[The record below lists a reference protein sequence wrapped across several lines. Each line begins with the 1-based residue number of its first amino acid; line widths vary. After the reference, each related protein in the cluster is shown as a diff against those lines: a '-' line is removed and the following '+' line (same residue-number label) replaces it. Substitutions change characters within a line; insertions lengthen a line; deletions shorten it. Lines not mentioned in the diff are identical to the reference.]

1 MGLPSQQVSM
11 DVWWQ
16 GDLLPL
22 ARQSEGLPWRIIGLC
37 RVWGRWLGC
46 LPQRHELHLGSFCCC
61 WQTLS
66 VWVLKHVKLY
76 ILISS
81 MIPTLIRMR
90 CLGVPDNS
98 LSFGKKYSFQLY
110 SILCSL
116 LSTKFFCQYSW
127 SWYLEGLAICV
138 DQGIHQRLEARFMS
152 VPTAAGLRSSLCASF
167 FFFMD
172 CFCLIS
178 SR

>member
-22 ARQSEGLPWRIIGLC
+22 ARPSEGLPWRIVGLC

-46 LPQRHELHLGSFCCC
+46 LPQRHELHLGSFRCC

-76 ILISS
+76 IMLSS
-81 MIPTLIRMR
+81 TVPTLISMR
-90 CLGVPDNS
+90 CLGVADYF
-98 LSFGKKYSFQLY
+98 LSFGKKKTVSNYTQSCGVYFWQKQML
-110 SILCSL
+110 SIFLKLIYRRTSCLCWSVHPSKTRGT
-116 LSTKFFCQYSW
+116 LS
-127 SWYLEGLAICV
+127 
-138 DQGIHQRLEARFMS
+138 
-152 VPTAAGLRSSLCASF
+152 
-167 FFFMD
+167 
-172 CFCLIS
+172 
-178 SR
+178 